1 MFFPP
6 PPPPPPINSIAV
18 DDPMASKINTLAE
31 MQEFMPGALE
41 AERDYL
47 RFYKHTPNSFLFGGE
62 PRDEQ
67 FAKKMIAETHEAW
80 KELVTGRVSG
90 VVEGGGGGGG
100 GGEGGGEG
108 GHSGNPSNAEGS
120 SSAIT
125 PSIVSAGLTRSAG
138 SAVALSALV
147 GAPEN
152 VTHSLLGGG
161 GEVEGGEFF

>member
-1 MFFPP
+1 
-6 PPPPPPINSIAV
+6 
-18 DDPMASKINTLAE
+18 MAPKINTLAE
-31 MQEFMPGALE
+31 MQEHMPGALE

-90 VVEGGGGGGG
+90 VVGEGGAVGGHGG
-100 GGEGGGEG
+100 GGEV
-108 GHSGNPSNAEGS
+108 GHATNAPNAEGS